1 MPTPSPKPDPKK
13 PKGPFK
19 YKKTTVKSGPNKG
32 VVISQAMTTA
42 ELNAE
47 KAKAPAGTSV
57 WRDPS
62 VGFDAFAPVPKKK
75 PRGIQKAPGFEIIPP
90 KPKKGVVY
98 PPGKIKRSQ
107 A

>member
-13 PKGPFK
+13 PVKGPFK
-19 YKKTTVKSGPNKG
+19 YKKTTVKTGPNKG
-32 VVISQAMTTA
+32 VIISEAMTTA

-47 KAKAPAGTSV
+47 KAKAPPGTSV

-75 PRGIQKAPGFEIIPP
+75 SE
-90 KPKKGVVY
+90 KPKNLLASRKIQTKPSKGS
-98 PPGKIKRSQ
+98 K